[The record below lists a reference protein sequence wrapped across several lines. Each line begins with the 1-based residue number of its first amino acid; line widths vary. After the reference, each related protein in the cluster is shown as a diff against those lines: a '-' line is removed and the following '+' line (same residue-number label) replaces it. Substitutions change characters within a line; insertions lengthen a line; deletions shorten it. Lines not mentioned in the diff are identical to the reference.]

1 MAQGLIIGPGVGV
14 GTSGASGT
22 NDRKRAR
29 EDGSPG
35 PSKRRTGPRTKNK
48 ETRRSLESL
57 MAGESSSSVKR
68 EPRSSP
74 IDVDSDQA
82 AGEVID
88 LTLEE

>member
-1 MAQGLIIGPGVGV
+1 MAQGVITGPGVGA
-14 GTSGASGT
+14 GTSGGSGPS
-22 NDRKRAR
+22 DRKRAR

-35 PSKRRTGPRTKNK
+35 PSKRRTGSRTKNK
-48 ETRRSLESL
+48 ETQRILESL
-57 MAGESSSSVKR
+57 MAGEYGSSVKS

-88 LTLEE
+88 LTLED